1 VLSASIAS
9 LQFFESNSKEI
20 NKTEYL
26 ENRSLYI
33 LSLCCNHMNL
43 KLWTFNKAISTAIT
57 MALAVGFIAFPIFA
71 QTAPPAT
78 TITSQPSSNA
88 TLDSILGAPFFE
100 DMGSKVTGTRVISTD
115 PVQTEDSSVA
125 NVTIRGVGNVTD
137 TGTFITTHKP
147 GGVTTSEGQGIIST
161 ADGEIATYT
170 AQDLGFTNETGYTT
184 YRGIQIFA
192 TNSIGKMAF
201 MDNLV
206 GLYVYENDT
215 EGDRISGKIW
225 EWK

>member
-1 VLSASIAS
+1 
-9 LQFFESNSKEI
+9 
-20 NKTEYL
+20 
-26 ENRSLYI
+26 
-33 LSLCCNHMNL
+33 M
-43 KLWTFNKAISTAIT
+43 FNIGISTVTTI
-57 MALAVGFIAFPIFA
+57 ALVVGFIAIPSIFA
-71 QTAPPAT
+71 QTTPLAT
-78 TITSQPSSNA
+78 TSNNNTNG
-88 TLDSILGAPFFE
+88 TLDTVLGAPFFE
-100 DMGSKVTGTRVISTD
+100 DRGSKVTGTRVIDTN

-125 NVTIRGVGNVTD
+125 NITIRDVGNATD

-147 GGVTTSEGQGIIST
+147 GGITTSEGQGIVST

-170 AQDLGFTNETGYTT
+170 AQDLGFTNETGDTT

-192 TNSIGKMAF
+192 TNSSGKMAF

-206 GLYVYENDT
+206 GLYVYENNA